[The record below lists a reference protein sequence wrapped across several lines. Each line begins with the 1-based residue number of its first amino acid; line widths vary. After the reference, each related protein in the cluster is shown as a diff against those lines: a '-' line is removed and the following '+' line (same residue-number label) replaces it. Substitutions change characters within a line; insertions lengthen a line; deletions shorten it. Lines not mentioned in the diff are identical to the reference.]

1 MDASVKYSMTCEQA
15 EALVLDLDRN
25 GSVEAAERVA
35 ALAHL
40 SRCSRCAAL
49 MESWDSAKEELR
61 ALAAE
66 TCDAQTPER
75 VKMRLMLEFRTR
87 HHQAAVKRA
96 GFVAAWALVGAAVL
110 LAGVALWNSQHS
122 RLPQN
127 PRQNLSAATAG
138 APGTQSGAQNQDAEE
153 LVAGL
158 SNFDDSS
165 DFTPLPGVV
174 PSDTGEAAILRVRMQ
189 RSSLSALG
197 LPVNEQR
204 AGEWIQVDLLVG
216 TDGLPQGVR
225 LAQEEN

>member
-1 MDASVKYSMTCEQA
+1 MTCEQA

-25 GSVEAAERVA
+25 GSVDAADRAA

-61 ALAAE
+61 VLAEE
-66 TCDAQTPER
+66 TRDAQAPER
-75 VKMRLMLEFRTR
+75 VQMRLMLEFRAR
-87 HHQAAVKRA
+87 HRQAALKRA
-96 GFVAAWALVGAAVL
+96 GFFAAWALAGAALL
-110 LAGVALWNSQHS
+110 LAGVVLWNSRQA

-127 PRQNLSAATAG
+127 LHQNLSAATAG
-138 APGTQSGAQNQDAEE
+138 APTTKPGAQSQDAEE

-158 SNFDDSS
+158 SNLDDPSE
-165 DFTPLPGVV
+165 FVPLPGVV
-174 PSDTGEAAILRVRMQ
+174 PSDAEDAAILRVRMQ
-189 RSSLSALG
+189 RGSLSALG
-197 LPVNEQR
+197 LPVNEQS
-204 AGEWIQVDLLVG
+204 AAEWIQVDLLVG

>member
-1 MDASVKYSMTCEQA
+1 MTCEQA

-25 GSVEAAERVA
+25 GSVDAADRAA

-61 ALAAE
+61 VLAEE
-66 TCDAQTPER
+66 TRDAQAPER
-75 VKMRLMLEFRTR
+75 VQMRLMLEFRAR
-87 HHQAAVKRA
+87 HRRAALKRA
-96 GFVAAWALVGAAVL
+96 GFLAAWALAGAAVL
-110 LAGVALWNSQHS
+110 LAGVVLWNSRHG

-127 PRQNLSAATAG
+127 LHQNLSAATAG
-138 APGTQSGAQNQDAEE
+138 APTTKPGAQSQDAED

-158 SNFDDSS
+158 SNIDDPSE
-165 DFTPLPGVV
+165 FMPLPGVV
-174 PSDTGEAAILRVRMQ
+174 PSDAEDAAILRVRMQ
-189 RSSLSALG
+189 RGSLSALG
-197 LPVNEQR
+197 LPVNEQS
-204 AGEWIQVDLLVG
+204 AAEWIQVDLLVG

>member
-1 MDASVKYSMTCEQA
+1 MTCEQA

-25 GSVEAAERVA
+25 GSVDTADRAA

-61 ALAAE
+61 ALAEE
-66 TCDAQTPER
+66 TRDAQAPER
-75 VKMRLMLEFRTR
+75 VQMRLMLEFRAKHR
-87 HHQAAVKRA
+87 RAALKRA
-96 GFVAAWALVGAAVL
+96 GFFAAWALAGAAVL
-110 LAGVALWNSQHS
+110 LAGVVLWNSRQS
-122 RLPQN
+122 KLPQN
-127 PRQNLSAATAG
+127 LHQNLSAATAG
-138 APGTQSGAQNQDAEE
+138 APTTEPGAQSQNAEE

-158 SNFDDSS
+158 SNVDDPS
-165 DFTPLPGVV
+165 DFTPLPGVI
-174 PSDTGEAAILRVRMQ
+174 PSDAENAAILRVRMQ

-197 LPVNEQR
+197 LPVNEQS
-204 AGEWIQVDLLVG
+204 AAEWIQVDLLVG